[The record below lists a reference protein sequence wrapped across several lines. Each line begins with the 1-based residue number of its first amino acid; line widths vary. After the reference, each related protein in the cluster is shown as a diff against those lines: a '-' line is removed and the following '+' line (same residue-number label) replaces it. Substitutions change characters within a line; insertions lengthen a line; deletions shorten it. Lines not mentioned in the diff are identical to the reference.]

1 MFLGKIER
9 IGECIVQFVNYM
21 ISGVSVISLA
31 PPGMILAALCSASAL
46 TGGEVGCSPVGFH
59 KNLFEWRR
67 SQEEERM
74 ETLMGHS
81 GPDHRGLEQIYM
93 YQLDVI

>member
-1 MFLGKIER
+1 MT
-9 IGECIVQFVNYM
+9 
-21 ISGVSVISLA
+21 LA
-31 PPGMILAALCSASAL
+31 VLCCASASSV
-46 TGGEVGCSPVGFH
+46 GEVGCSPVGFH

-81 GPDHRGLEQIYM
+81 GPDHMHRRYRGQNGYINGT
-93 YQLDVI
+93 